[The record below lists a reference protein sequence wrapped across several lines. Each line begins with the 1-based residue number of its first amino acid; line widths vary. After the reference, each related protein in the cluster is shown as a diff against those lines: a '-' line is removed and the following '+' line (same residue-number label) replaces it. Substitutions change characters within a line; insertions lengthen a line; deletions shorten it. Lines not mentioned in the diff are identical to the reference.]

1 MIPRRNKL
9 WLNTPAE
16 LAIFNAIQEVE
27 KVGADVKLT
36 DIVIMLEQAKNL
48 LSDYIDNTKKIQ

>member
-48 LSDYIDNTKKIQ
+48 LSDYIDNTKEIQ